1 VACKV
6 CSSENQQRF
15 AVESAV
21 AFPGVQR
28 LNLVPV
34 YVCQRTLVC
43 LDCGFMEYKVPARG
57 NFVMPKGLDME
68 PIFAFPKLTVC
79 LDCGSIQSDLSAKEL
94 DNIKESTKKFVA
106 VLSNGAAV
114 THVT

>member
-1 VACKV
+1 MTILLGRS
-6 CSSENQQRF
+6 CSASSLVKLNSEICIHF
-15 AVESAV
+15 S
-21 AFPGVQR
+21 G
-28 LNLVPV
+28 
-34 YVCQRTLVC
+34 
-43 LDCGFMEYKVPARG
+43 
-57 NFVMPKGLDME
+57 PKGLDME